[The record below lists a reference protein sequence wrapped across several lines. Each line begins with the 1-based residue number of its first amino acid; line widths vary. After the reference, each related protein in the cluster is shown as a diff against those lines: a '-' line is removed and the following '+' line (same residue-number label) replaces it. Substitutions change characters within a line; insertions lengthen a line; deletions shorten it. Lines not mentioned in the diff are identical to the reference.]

1 MIEALLYQPTS
12 QHRAMYDLEGDTMPE
27 TFVHVAAGTRP
38 AYWFSGSQFTFI
50 VTSEEAGGSYCA
62 MELLVWPGTGPGPH
76 LHEDADEQFYV
87 IEGDLTYTIAG
98 QTFPVTTGDILFI
111 PRNTLHSFKNGAAP
125 ARMLATFTPGGND
138 RYFIEHG
145 IPVDDSYRSVPPS

>member
-50 VTSEEAGGSYCA
+50 VTSEEAGGSYHTSP
-62 MELLVWPGTGPGPH
+62 EEG
-76 LHEDADEQFYV
+76 LH
-87 IEGDLTYTIAG
+87 I
-98 QTFPVTTGDILFI
+98 PVTSVTE
-111 PRNTLHSFKNGAAP
+111 
-125 ARMLATFTPGGND
+125 M
-138 RYFIEHG
+138 
-145 IPVDDSYRSVPPS
+145 VPPCIPFSPSVSCRNST